1 MERIYFSFFGFVIGA
16 ILGSFIKAIADRSLT
31 NKTFFGRSFCP
42 KCRHTLSWFDLVP
55 ILSYLLLNGRC
66 RYCHKKI
73 SLEYPFVEIILGILI
88 AFLFWFSSP
97 KFGAAE
103 DIFQQIIFFADLFF
117 KTFFISVL
125 IAITI
130 TDLKK
135 TLIPDRIMYPSI
147 WISIIFITFITII
160 KIIYLYY
167 YLSQNQI
174 GKYLL
179 PPHSD
184 YFARHALITAE
195 PFLGSIFSAIII
207 GGFFL
212 ALIIIT
218 KGKGMGGGDVKLG
231 AFMGLTLSFPL
242 SLVAVMLAF
251 LTGAITSIILIIFKK
266 KHFGQSIPFGP
277 FLVVGSLIALF
288 WGNKIADWYL
298 SLSK

>member
-1 MERIYFSFFGFVIGA
+1 MSLTFAFFGFILGA
-16 ILGSFIKAIADRSLT
+16 TLGSFIKALADRSLT

-42 KCRHTLSWFDLVP
+42 KCKHSLYWFDLIP
-55 ILSYLLLNGRC
+55 ILSYIILYGRC

-73 SLEYPFVEIILGILI
+73 NLEYPFVEIILGILI
-88 AFLFWFSSP
+88 VLLFWFSSS

-103 DIFQQIIFFADLFF
+103 DIFQQIIFFGDLFF

-147 WISIIFITFITII
+147 IISFVFLIIFTIY
-160 KIIYLYY
+160 KIIYLYF

-184 YFARHALITAE
+184 YFARHAVMTTE
-195 PFLGSIFSAIII
+195 PLLGSIASALLI

-231 AFMGLTLSFPL
+231 IFMGLVLSFPL

-251 LTGAITSIILIIFKK
+251 LTGAIVSIVMIIFKK

-277 FLVVGSLIALF
+277 FLVIGSLIALF
-288 WGNKIADWYL
+288 WGDKIADWYL

>member
-42 KCRHTLSWFDLVP
+42 KCKHLLSWFDLIPVF
-55 ILSYLLLNGRC
+55 SYILLNGRC
-66 RYCHKKI
+66 RYCSKKI
-73 SLEYPFVEIILGILI
+73 SPEYPIVEIILGILI
-88 AFLFWFSSP
+88 AFLFWFSYS
-97 KFGAAE
+97 KFGVAE

-117 KTFFISVL
+117 KTFFISIL
-125 IAITI
+125 IAVTI

-135 TLIPDRIMYPSI
+135 TLIPDRIIYPSI
-147 WISIIFITFITII
+147 IISFVFLIIFTLY
-160 KIIYLYY
+160 KIGYLYF

-184 YFARHALITAE
+184 YFARHAIMAAE
-195 PFLGSIFSAIII
+195 PFLGSIASALLI

-277 FLVVGSLIALF
+277 FLVAGSLITLF
-288 WGNKIADWYL
+288 WGEKIVDWYL
-298 SLSK
+298 GLSK

>member
-1 MERIYFSFFGFVIGA
+1 MSLTFAFSGFILGA
-16 ILGSFIKAIADRSLT
+16 TLGSFIKALADRSLT
-31 NKTFFGRSFCP
+31 NKTFFGRSSCP
-42 KCRHTLSWFDLVP
+42 KCKHLLNWFDLIP
-55 ILSYLLLNGRC
+55 ILSYILLHGRC
-66 RYCHKKI
+66 RYCNKKI
-73 SLEYPFVEIILGILI
+73 SLEYPSVEIISASLI
-88 AFLFWFSSP
+88 AFLFWFSSS

-103 DIFQQIIFFADLFF
+103 DIFQQIIFFGDLFF

-147 WISIIFITFITII
+147 IISFVFLIIFTIY
-160 KIIYLYY
+160 KIGYLYF

-184 YFARHALITAE
+184 YFLRHAIMTAE
-195 PFLGSIFSAIII
+195 PFLGSIASALLI

-231 AFMGLTLSFPL
+231 AFMGLSLGFPN
-242 SLVAVMLAF
+242 SLVAVMFAF
-251 LTGAITSIILIIFKK
+251 ITGALVSIVLIILKK
-266 KHFGQSIPFGP
+266 KYFGQSIPFGP

-288 WGNKIADWYL
+288 WGNKIVDWYL
-298 SLSK
+298 NLSS